1 MSEKEPKSNLPDRR
15 GRLKEHY
22 LVTQANDL
30 LSATMDLSLQARKF
44 LACLIARISPQD
56 ETFCRYWVPV
66 DDYMEL
72 AGIRSKANY
81 FKILL
86 GVASELRAV
95 NIISKNKK
103 LTKISGIITAA
114 YDDEENK
121 MVGAEFNEDL
131 KPFLLQ
137 LKRDLTSYQLQ
148 TVMKLRSNYSYK
160 LYNLLIRH
168 AWKTNTTHRLEID
181 LLRKELIG
189 TEKKYQKYSNFKNR
203 ILAPAQKEINAKTD
217 IRISYKPIRK
227 GRSFKWIDFKISRAK
242 SMVVIEQNGDEIPI
256 ADTENILERFQK
268 YIPTEDRLNLNL
280 IKLINAYLESN
291 GELYVE
297 KQLAYTSG
305 KKYDNFVAYL
315 TRALEKD
322 WGKNINPGQQ
332 DLFSKDDSKEKK
344 QDAPSLKDYQ
354 EYKARK
360 IEKYK
365 SKLSSSEIKKVEAKI
380 GKETKNAASKKQTG
394 LKSAAA
400 LKITIRMAI
409 ENHYMEKAG
418 VLEFDEWQ
426 EEMVRM
432 KT

>member
-1 MSEKEPKSNLPDRR
+1 MPEKGSKSNLPDRR
-15 GRLKEHY
+15 GRLKKHY

-66 DDYMEL
+66 EDYMDL

-103 LTKISGIITAA
+103 LVKISGIITAA

-137 LKRDLTSYQLQ
+137 LRSDLTSYQLQ
-148 TVMKLRSNYSYK
+148 AVMKLRSNYSYK

-168 AWKTNTTHRLEID
+168 AWKKDATVRLEID

-189 TEKKYQKYSNFKNR
+189 EDKKYQKYSNFKNR

-217 IRISYKPIRK
+217 IRYSYKPIRK
-227 GRSFKWIDFKISRAK
+227 GRAFKWIDFKINRTKA
-242 SMVVIEQNGDEIPI
+242 VVLIEKNGDEIPI
-256 ADTENILERFQK
+256 VDAKEIPERLHI
-268 YIPTEDRLNLNL
+268 YIPTEERLNT
-280 IKLINAYLESN
+280 KLYRIIEAYIESH
-291 GELYVE
+291 GEVYVE
-297 KQLAYTSG
+297 KQLA
-305 KKYDNFVAYL
+305 
-315 TRALEKD
+315 
-322 WGKNINPGQQ
+322 
-332 DLFSKDDSKEKK
+332 
-344 QDAPSLKDYQ
+344 
-354 EYKARK
+354 
-360 IEKYK
+360 
-365 SKLSSSEIKKVEAKI
+365 
-380 GKETKNAASKKQTG
+380 
-394 LKSAAA
+394 
-400 LKITIRMAI
+400 
-409 ENHYMEKAG
+409 
-418 VLEFDEWQ
+418 
-426 EEMVRM
+426 
-432 KT
+432 